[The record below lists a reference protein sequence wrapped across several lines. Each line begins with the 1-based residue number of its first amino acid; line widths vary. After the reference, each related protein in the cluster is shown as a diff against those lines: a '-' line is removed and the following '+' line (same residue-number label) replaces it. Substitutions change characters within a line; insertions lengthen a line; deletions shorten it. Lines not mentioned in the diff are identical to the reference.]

1 MDPTI
6 AALLDQ
12 HNIKRISFRERR
24 EFQRAR

>member
-12 HNIKRISFRERR
+12 HNIKGVSSRELR
-24 EFQRAR
+24 ELQRAG